1 MPLMRTVWLFAG
13 AIAAC
18 GLARAATDLAELH
31 LSADIHFTLPAGG
44 GAKLVGD
51 DATIAVLD
59 VASGVAEGFSFL
71 GTLDASDVDAYHA
84 SDACGPSLFSLNTT
98 ALVGSNT
105 PTVMRPADVFRNV
118 GLKVLNAK
126 AEGIAD
132 GVDVDAVSRDPAT
145 CDLILS
151 FDTTVALDGA
161 VFRPG
166 DLVRFSGGAFSLFR
180 EGPPNADIDAVH
192 VLDTGAVLASFAAAV
207 PDLGFAFTDE
217 DIVEQS
223 DEGGSW
229 ELAFQPATIDASWEP
244 ADTDAL
250 FVVRGLIAGDFRWQ
264 NAGVEVPEDQSMV
277 ELTIERVGLAEGPA
291 TVSWSTADGTA
302 TSGAEFGGESGG
314 IAFSDG
320 QTTANVSLTL
330 LDNGSVD
337 GDKTFF
343 VDLTSATNGGNIV
356 SPSRATVL
364 IRDDEDF
371 LFADGFES

>member
-1 MPLMRTVWLFAG
+1 MPLMRPVWFFAG
-13 AIAAC
+13 MIAAC

-44 GAKLVGD
+44 GANLVGRD
-51 DATIAVLD
+51 DTIAVLD
-59 VASGVAEGFSFL
+59 VASGVADGVQFL
-71 GTLDASDVDAYHA
+71 GTLDASDIDAYHA
-84 SDACGPSLFSLNTT
+84 SDACGASLFSLNAT
-98 ALVGSNT
+98 AEVGSST
-105 PTVMRPADVFRNV
+105 PTVMRPADVFRDV
-118 GLKVLNAK
+118 GLKVLDANA
-126 AEGIAD
+126 AGIAD

-145 CDLILS
+145 CELVLS
-151 FDTTVALDGA
+151 FDTTVELAGT
-161 VFRPG
+161 VYRPA

-180 EGPPNADIDAVH
+180 AGPSNANVDAVH
-192 VLDTGAVLASFAAAV
+192 VLDTGAVLASFAAPV
-207 PDLGFAFTDE
+207 PDLGFAFADE
-217 DIVEQS
+217 DIVEQP
-223 DEGGSW
+223 DGGGSW
-229 ELAFQPATIDASWEP
+229 ELAFQPATIDASWKP

-250 FVVRGLIAGDFRWQ
+250 FVVRGPIAGDFRWQ
-264 NAGVEVPEDQSMV
+264 NADVQVPEDQSTFQ
-277 ELTIERVGLAEGPA
+277 LTIERVGFTEGPL

-302 TSGAEFGGESGG
+302 TSGVDFGGASGG

-330 LDNGSVD
+330 FDNGSVD

-343 VDLTSATNGGNIV
+343 VDLTAATNGGNIV